1 MSMQVIHVD
10 EKTLSFH
17 LCFNSPNKSWLTLY
31 HFLLKKIT
39 GGGSN
44 PYPTRTI
51 PVTYPYLSVIL
62 VMKPRF

>member
-31 HFLLKKIT
+31 HFLLKKLRVEVQT
-39 GGGSN
+39 RTQPV
-44 PYPTRTI
+44 PYP
-51 PVTYPYLSVIL
+51 
-62 VMKPRF
+62 